1 MFLGKQGENYMI
13 KDNQKSL
20 NRFHVVLDAFVTAFS
35 YLLAWFIVIGSG
47 WANLLGKRTLE
58 VGFYF
63 GALLVIIP
71 AYLLLYSFFGLYTP
85 KRVLGRRNEFG
96 KIFKANTI
104 GLLIFGLV
112 LYFGRKEPHLYNFS
126 QRLVVYF
133 YVLNVV
139 FMTIE
144 RNGIRIVLR
153 SMRSKGYNQKHI
165 LLVGYSSAAEGFID
179 RVNKNPEWGYTIR
192 GIIDDTK
199 KRGSEY
205 KGVKVIGCIE
215 DLDYILEQNSLDE
228 IAVTLSLGEY
238 EKLRHIVALCE
249 KSGVHTKFI
258 PDYGNIIPTIPY
270 MEDLQGLP
278 VIHIRRV
285 PLNDPVNAMVKRAV
299 DIVGAIVGIV
309 LFSPI
314 MLIVAVL
321 IKLTSPGPI
330 IFCQERVGLHN
341 RPFKMYKFRSMV
353 TNAEEL
359 KKKLAEETGQED
371 RFIFK
376 MKDDPRIT
384 KVGHFI
390 RKTSLDEFPQF
401 YNVLK
406 GDMSLV
412 GPRPAL
418 PEEVA
423 RYGSLYSARLLVKP
437 GITGPWQ
444 VSGRSD
450 LSQEQSEY
458 LDVSYIENWS
468 IAGDLA
474 ILAKT
479 VMVIFTGRGSY

>member
-1 MFLGKQGENYMI
+1 MHALITERILTGTFLGKQGENYMI

-104 GLLIFGLV
+104 GLLIFGLI

-199 KRGSEY
+199 ERGSEY

-215 DLDYILEQNSLDE
+215 DLDYI
-228 IAVTLSLGEY
+228 
-238 EKLRHIVALCE
+238 
-249 KSGVHTKFI
+249 F
-258 PDYGNIIPTIPY
+258 PY

-285 PLNDPVNAMVKRAV
+285 PLNDPMNAMVKRAV

-341 RPFKMYKFRSMV
+341 RPFKMYKFRSMTVQDPGKEKSRWTTKGDARV
-353 TNAEEL
+353 T
-359 KKKLAEETGQED
+359 
-371 RFIFK
+371 FIGK
-376 MKDDPRIT
+376 I
-384 KVGHFI
+384 I
-390 RKTSLDEFPQF
+390 RRTSIDEVPQF
-401 YNVLK
+401 FNILI

-412 GPRPAL
+412 GPRPER
-418 PEEVA
+418 PFFVEKFKEEIP
-423 RYGSLYSARLLVKP
+423 RYMIKHQVRPGLTGWAQVNGYRGDTSIIKRIEHDLY
-437 GITGPWQ
+437 
-444 VSGRSD
+444 
-450 LSQEQSEY
+450 
-458 LDVSYIENWS
+458 YIENWTLGLDFK
-468 IAGDLA
+468 IMFL
-474 ILAKT
+474 T
-479 VMVIFTGRGSY
+479 VFKGFINKNAY